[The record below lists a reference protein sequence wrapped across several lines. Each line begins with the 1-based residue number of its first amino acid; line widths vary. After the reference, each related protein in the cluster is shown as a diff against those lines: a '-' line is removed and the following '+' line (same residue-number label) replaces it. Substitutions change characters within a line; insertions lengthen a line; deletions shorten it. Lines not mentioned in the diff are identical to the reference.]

1 MHLHCKKDQKGS
13 RIMKKILIIED
24 DREIS
29 ELERDY
35 LVINGFECD
44 IENWGTTGLDAALRN
59 DYDLLIIDVMLPG
72 MDGFEILSNVRKK
85 KQTPAIFLSA
95 RSDDIDKI
103 RGLGLG
109 ADDYM
114 TKPFSP
120 NELVA
125 RGKAHIARHE
135 KLTTGQQESSVL
147 SIRSLT
153 IDCAARRVTV
163 NGTEIPFTVK
173 EFDLLLFLAQNPN
186 RAFSKEHLFDRIW
199 GMDAVGDVSTV
210 AVHIQRIR
218 DKLAVSG
225 DKFIDTVWGVGYRFI

>member
-1 MHLHCKKDQKGS
+1 
-13 RIMKKILIIED
+13 MKKILIIED
-24 DREIS
+24 DREIA

-44 IENWGTTGLDAALRN
+44 IETWGTTGLDAALN
-59 DYDLLIIDVMLPG
+59 GDYDLFIIDVMLPG
-72 MDGFEILSNVRKK
+72 MDGFEILSNIRRK

-95 RSDDIDKI
+95 KSSDIDKI

-125 RGKAHIARHE
+125 RVKAHIQRHE
-135 KLTTGQQESSVL
+135 TLTSSGSETITV
-147 SIRSLT
+147 RSLT
-153 IDCAARRVTV
+153 IDCGARRVYI
-163 NGTEIPFTVK
+163 NGREVPFTAK
-173 EFDLLLFLAQNPN
+173 EFDLLMFLAKNPD

-199 GMDAVGDVSTV
+199 GMDALGDVSTV

-218 DKLAVSG
+218 DKLAPE
-225 DKFIDTVWGVGYRFI
+225 KFIDTVWGVGYRFMK